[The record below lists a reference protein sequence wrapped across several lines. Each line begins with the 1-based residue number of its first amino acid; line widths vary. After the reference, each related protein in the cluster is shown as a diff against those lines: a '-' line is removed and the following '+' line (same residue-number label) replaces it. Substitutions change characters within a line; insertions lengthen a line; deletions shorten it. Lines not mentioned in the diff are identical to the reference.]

1 MAEAL
6 KIYEGKQALAETS
19 GENYI
24 VRSPFDNGSVELK
37 REVDFDVIP
46 GTKSPSLL
54 KPGAEKIVSVYG
66 LLVHYSLESKLE
78 EPNAE
83 MTIIKDGEER
93 TVHKPLFFYN
103 VRCDLMKIAND
114 GTEYTFA
121 TGYGSA
127 NTSEKRN
134 GWNSPYDSA
143 NATLKMAQK
152 RALVQAALSV
162 SGLSALF
169 SQDIENENFMKK
181 FDELND
187 AVKKGTITKTQMKL
201 IYATA
206 SDIGISA
213 KKVKEKLTE
222 WGFQSITAIN
232 QDQLD
237 DVLNKIKALKEEA

>member
-1 MAEAL
+1 MAEL
-6 KIYEGKQALAETS
+6 VVYEGFQALAEKKADNYVVTS
-19 GENYI
+19 PLTNKA
-24 VRSPFDNGSVELK
+24 VELE
-37 REVDFDVIP
+37 RGIDFDVIP
-46 GTKSPSLL
+46 GTKQPSLL
-54 KPGAEKIVSVYG
+54 KSGAEKIVSAYG

-78 EPNAE
+78 VPNAE

-103 VRCDLMKIAND
+103 TKCELVKVANN
-114 GTEYTFA
+114 GTEYVFSS
-121 TGYGSA
+121 GYGSA
-127 NTSEKRN
+127 NTNEKRN
-134 GWNSPYDSA
+134 GWNSPFDSA
-143 NATLKMAQK
+143 NSTLKMAQK

-169 SQDIENENFMKK
+169 SQDIENETFMKK

>member
-6 KIYEGKQALAETS
+6 TIYEGKQALAETS

-24 VRSPFDNGSVELK
+24 VRSPFDNGAVELK

-66 LLVHYSLESKLE
+66 LLVHYSIESRIE
-78 EPNAE
+78 ELNAIE
-83 MTIIKDGEER
+83 TKEGY
-93 TVHKPLFFYN
+93 KPLFFYN
-103 VRCDLMKIAND
+103 IRCDLTKVAND
-114 GTEYTFA
+114 GTEYLFA
-121 TGYGSA
+121 SGFGSA

-169 SQDIENENFMKK
+169 SQDIENETFMKK

-187 AVKKGTITKTQMKL
+187 AVRTGTITQKQGKL
-201 IYATA
+201 IFATA
-206 SDIGISA
+206 ADAGYSA
-213 KKVKEKLTE
+213 KKIKEKLAE
-222 WGFQSITAIN
+222 WGYADVKAIN
-232 QDQLD
+232 QNELD
-237 DVLNKIKALKEEA
+237 DVLNKIKALKESE